1 MFQDFKKFIMRG
13 NVFDLAV
20 GIIIGT
26 AFGKIVSSFV
36 SDVLMPPIGL
46 MMGRVDFTNLFIN
59 ISGQT
64 VNSVAEAE
72 AAGLPIINIWHVY
85 QHPDRFSDHC
95 LCDFH
100 PGQTDGKNAAQA
112 GGRRGAGTE
121 GVPILPDPDRGQSNP
136 LPQLHF
142 NTELK
147 KSGRNIDWIAELMIN
162 CFV

>member
-72 AAGLPIINIWHVY
+72 AAGLPIIKYGMFINTLI
-85 QHPDRFSDHC
+85 
-95 LCDFH
+95 DFLIIAFVIFILVKQMEKML
-100 PGQTDGKNAAQA
+100 PKPAAVA
-112 GGRRGAGTE
+112 A
-121 GVPILPDPDRGQSNP
+121 P
-136 LPQLHF
+136 
-142 NTELK
+142 ELK
-147 KSGRNIDWIAELMIN
+147 ECPFCLTQIAAKATRCPN
-162 CFV
+162 CTSTLS